1 MIPTTNKFNN
11 KDTLTCAAAARIAGV
26 PTATMRDAMRKHQIG
41 LTEPA
46 WTPTGYEFRT
56 NHEFLQKWMAE
67 RKPKEGFCDVVTA
80 AGIIGCTRSSVV
92 SLIKSGK
99 FPSAYRS
106 KVSLN
111 HPWFVSI
118 AEVEQYKADREVK
131 NKDSKCV
138 Q

>member
-1 MIPTTNKFNN
+1 LIPTTNRFNN
-11 KDTLTCAAAARIAGV
+11 EGVLTCAAAAKIAGV
-26 PTATMRDAMRKHQIG
+26 STSMMRDAMRKHQIG

-106 KVSLN
+106 KVTKN
-111 HPWFVSI
+111 YPWFLSI
-118 AEVEQYKADREVK
+118 AEVEQFKVGKEVK
-131 NKDSKCV
+131 KQGTKCA